1 MHGLLEAAASSPMRK
16 SPTDGVKAHQSGL
29 FPSTLGKQQ
38 LCSLGAASLPGSQ
51 AGSEAL
57 ALWHLPQAVCHLQ
70 PSSHT
75 SSTPLLSS
83 PEKQGVCIAAVT
95 GALPLLEAVG
105 VLSLGKHFSS
115 PRLWHG
121 WSQHSPPGFP
131 VMWDSPA
138 AVQKNSPLQIYDGD
152 LKFCLQGPEGV
163 EPGESCGVLRR
174 GQPLRARRGSGVGFP
189 ES

>member
-1 MHGLLEAAASSPMRK
+1 MASSPARWE
-16 SPTDGVKAHQSGL
+16 SSSFVPWEL
-29 FPSTLGKQQ
+29 RP
-38 LCSLGAASLPGSQ
+38 SLGARLGVRH
-51 AGSEAL
+51 
-57 ALWHLPQAVCHLQ
+57 WHCGTCPRLSVTH
-70 PSSHT
+70 SHPHT
-75 SSTPLLSS
+75 HPPLLSS

-95 GALPLLEAVG
+95 GALPLLEAVR

-131 VMWDSPA
+131 VMRDSPA
-138 AVQKNSPLQIYDGD
+138 AVQKNSPFQICDGD

-163 EPGESCGVLRR
+163 EPGESYGVLRR

-189 ES
+189 GS